1 MASFFKNKDKASLKV
16 VNVQFKHDQQSNLD
30 QQSSFHNTDLQTSIP
45 LTYRNGSIIN
55 VEINWFLKNVI
66 SGYRDNSLTDSWQL
80 FEAMVPN
87 SKFASIMEL
96 GRSKLK
102 YIVSFVLWLYFQDI
116 LKSKIASE
124 VFDSI

>member
-16 VNVQFKHDQQSNLD
+16 VNVQFKLVQQSNLD

-45 LTYRNGSIIN
+45 LTYQDGSVIN
-55 VEINWFLKNVI
+55 VEINCCLKNVI
-66 SGYRDNSLTDSWQL
+66 SGYSDNSLTDSWQL

-96 GRSKLK
+96 GRNKIK
-102 YIVSFVLWLYFQDI
+102 HIVNFGLWLYFQDI